1 MRYKIAWNILS
12 RFKSKGYKSSGVLDM
27 NPCKAITLRGEK
39 TKRRIILNSS
49 PIIRLPLSFPPL
61 GEKFLPWRKTFSAFA
76 CEQAS
81 RLREAETVLHKEFI
95 ANVTLHLR
103 EEVGR
108 LGGRF

>member
-1 MRYKIAWNILS
+1 MGLKNLPMGHPWDLKI
-12 RFKSKGYKSSGVLDM
+12 
-27 NPCKAITLRGEK
+27 
-39 TKRRIILNSS
+39 S
-49 PIIRLPLSFPPL
+49 PFFSPF
-61 GEKFLPWRKTFSAFA
+61 GGKVLPWRKTFSAFA